1 MYRVD
6 GYCKEEYKGK
16 TPCRSLELKPGAK
29 AWGMGRI
36 RIGREEHT
44 VNSRC
49 EQRPG
54 GEYEYHVNTEP
65 GQVKQ
70 MIPMASSYKWL

>member
-1 MYRVD
+1 MVTV
-6 GYCKEEYKGK
+6 KKSIKG
-16 TPCRSLELKPGAK
+16 RLLVEARPGAK

-36 RIGREEHT
+36 WIGREEHT

-54 GEYEYHVNTEP
+54 GEYEYHVNIEP

-70 MIPMASSYKWL
+70 MISMALSYKWL